1 VIGGHF
7 TSRLA
12 PHRVAGIRAS
22 LPDLD
27 RIADKKLS
35 SHVVEGGRL
44 RALVLELWQR
54 TRMDWGF
61 VTDRLAQT
69 FRKETWIGSH
79 ERRFV
84 GETLY
89 GLVRHLRRIDA
100 ALARGSK
107 TQRAPRDL
115 ERLLALLVI
124 ERLVPPEHAAR
135 VVQLDWNAVAE
146 IDDAIARERKLAP
159 RIALAASLPDWLAQR
174 LVADWGD
181 EAEALALALNQRAPM
196 TVRANL
202 LIGDRDA
209 LAGELARERIA
220 TRPGAWCDTALHV
233 ESRTNLFALEA
244 FKRGAMEAQDEG
256 SQLLADLA
264 VAGGVA
270 GSRLVV
276 DLCAGA
282 GGKTLAIA
290 ARLGNHGRI
299 VATDVDAHKLEEL
312 RRRARRAQVSSAQ
325 ALHLDGGRWPPA
337 LDALRSKAEV
347 VLVDAPCSG
356 IGALRRNPEA
366 RWRLR
371 EADLATFAARQKVIL
386 SNARELLAPGGR
398 LVYATCTLLDVENAD
413 VVAAVTGP
421 ELVAV
426 PLREILGDRAE
437 AIGDS
442 GALTVTPHRHGTDGF
457 YAQVMRRIEPG
468 GNPSGTGS
476 GEAPHVHRAGAGARS

>member
-1 VIGGHF
+1 MRSAVHFIGWF
-7 TSRLA
+7 A
-12 PHRVAGIRAS
+12 PHRVAGIQAS

-27 RIADKKLS
+27 RITDRKLAANILD
-35 SHVVEGGRL
+35 GGRL

-61 VTDRLAQT
+61 VTDRLATT

-79 ERRFV
+79 ERRFI

-89 GLVRHLRRIDA
+89 GLVRHLRRVDA
-100 ALARGSK
+100 ALARGRK
-107 TQRAPRDL
+107 TERAPRDL

-124 ERLVPPEHAAR
+124 ERLLEPARAAGI
-135 VVQLDWNAVAE
+135 VGEIDWNAVAG
-146 IDDAIARERKLAP
+146 IDEVIARERKLVP

-174 LVADWGD
+174 LAADWGD

-202 LIGDRDA
+202 LVGDRGA
-209 LAGELARERIA
+209 LAAELARARIA

-233 ESRTNLFALEA
+233 ETRTNLFGLAA
-244 FKRGAMEAQDEG
+244 FQRGAMEAQDEG

-264 VAGGVA
+264 VDAGA
-270 GSRLVV
+270 KLVV

-290 ARLGNHGRI
+290 ARLGNRGRI
-299 VATDVDAHKLEEL
+299 IAADVDARKLEEL
-312 RRRARRAQVSSAQ
+312 RRRARRARVSSAQ
-325 ALHLDGGRWPPA
+325 AVHLDGGRWPPA
-337 LDALRSKAEV
+337 LDALRGKADV

-371 EADLATFAARQKVIL
+371 EADLAMFAARQQEIL
-386 SNARELLAPGGR
+386 GQAGALLAPGGR
-398 LVYATCTLLDVENAD
+398 LVYATCTLLDVENAG
-413 VVAAVTGP
+413 VVAAVVGP
-421 ELVAV
+421 ALVAV
-426 PLREILGDRAE
+426 PLTEILGERAHGL
-437 AIGDS
+437 GD
-442 GALTVTPHRHGTDGF
+442 GTALTVTPHRHGTDGF
-457 YAQVMRRIEPG
+457 FAQVMRRV
-468 GNPSGTGS
+468 
-476 GEAPHVHRAGAGARS
+476 A

>member
-1 VIGGHF
+1 M
-7 TSRLA
+7 
-12 PHRVAGIRAS
+12 
-22 LPDLD
+22 
-27 RIADKKLS
+27 
-35 SHVVEGGRL
+35 VEGGRL

-89 GLVRHLRRIDA
+89 GLVRHLRRVDA

-107 TQRAPRDL
+107 TQHAPRDL
-115 ERLLALLVI
+115 ERLLALLVL
-124 ERLVPPEHAAR
+124 EQLVEPARAAR
-135 VVQLDWNAVAE
+135 VLPLDWNAVAGV
-146 IDDAIARERKLAP
+146 DDAIARERKLAP

-174 LVADWGD
+174 MVAEWGD

-202 LIGDRDA
+202 LIGDRSA
-209 LAGELARERIA
+209 LASELAHARIA

-233 ESRTNLFALEA
+233 ESRTNLFGLDA

-264 VAGGVA
+264 VAAGGA
-270 GSRLVV
+270 GGAGARLVV

-312 RRRARRAQVSSAQ
+312 RRRARRAGVSSAQ

-337 LDALRSKAEV
+337 LDALRGKAEV

-371 EADLATFAARQKVIL
+371 EADLAIFAARQKEIL
-386 SNARELLAPGGR
+386 GNARALLAPGGR
-398 LVYATCTLLDVENAD
+398 LVYATCTLLAVENAD
-413 VVAAVTGP
+413 VVAAVVGP
-421 ELVAV
+421 QLVAV
-426 PLREILGDRAE
+426 PLHEILGDRAG
-437 AIGDS
+437 ALGNPA
-442 GALTVTPHRHGTDGF
+442 ALTVTPHRHGTDGF
-457 YAQVMRRIEPG
+457 YAQVMRRVE
-468 GNPSGTGS
+468 
-476 GEAPHVHRAGAGARS
+476 